1 MRCITKNRDATAVAC
16 FIRQSTERMVKFAK
30 KHNDKSHGQRMQS
43 AFSTVN
49 IKLRGIN
56 ILFSFV
62 FALLFNKW
70 LTGCDMTFDEI
81 KLSRLQLT

>member
-1 MRCITKNRDATAVAC
+1 M
-16 FIRQSTERMVKFAK
+16 QST
-30 KHNDKSHGQRMQS
+30 
-43 AFSTVN
+43 FSTVN

-70 LTGCDMTFDEI
+70 LTGSYMTFDEI

>member
-1 MRCITKNRDATAVAC
+1 
-16 FIRQSTERMVKFAK
+16 
-30 KHNDKSHGQRMQS
+30 MQS